1 MTTAKE
7 IQQGQIL
14 FQGGQKIDALYLI
27 VKGTVSVVYPGGCY
41 ILHNGDVVGLCAA
54 GCDVAYAEY
63 RAEEE
68 LTVISYPFEPGK
80 VKEMVDKNGDAVR
93 FFVSSLFRQLKE
105 VFENYKALKS
115 QCISLYGH
123 VTENYKDYVALCGKY
138 HLTPGE
144 PEGYKELA
152 ELSLAEDMPP
162 WMWGYYAALSQM
174 ISAWD
179 IKKIDKDFV
188 SGLLLRASGDIH
200 MAAVLC
206 TQMEEYRKNICQA
219 IMNEKGKNLMELFIV
234 LYERVVR
241 REGPEGEDAAAVRM
255 KMNSLMMELE
265 GQGMEKSAYSHKRAV
280 YEKQIE
286 EIGKGME
293 GPEGGEDMSYEE
305 LSAARELEG
314 SLEMILSYAGCGEEL
329 KASFRENI
337 QNYKQISNKNGAEDD
352 VRMLRQKLTKDFYQ
366 VYTAAFK
373 NSVQSGEVPNVIKM
387 LFNFGYVDEEL
398 AGMENAKYLY
408 RIAGNLPTAPDKGVY
423 SYYEWLR
430 AVYEG
435 RKEPSRNEFDLDYA
449 GYLAER
455 RKSGDITKQE
465 EAEQLEDPMAKVA
478 YELENVFPV
487 LNKVTFGRVSTFC
500 PLFSSHNV
508 LKPLESILVSAEMT
522 SGIFEDICQKDFG
535 AYCREM
541 LFSAPEQGVVREF
554 INIDVRPD
562 IILAPNVGVRGV
574 MWQEIEGKRRTTPA
588 RMLVSVFQMED
599 LAQILTRLTGEFR
612 WEMRKRIQG
621 ARWNDLSER
630 SLTSEYFDYIQF
642 YRRNNDLST
651 EAKEKIKTDMGRAR
665 NSIKEMFVMDYS
677 LWILYE
683 SNGSPRLN
691 KVARNILFTYC
702 PFSAQVREKLKIN
715 PLYRELVEHYD
726 MHMGQ
731 KLHRIDNLCQKL
743 RSTGKAVPE
752 EIERERAFIAM

>member
-1 MTTAKE
+1 M
-7 IQQGQIL
+7 
-14 FQGGQKIDALYLI
+14 
-27 VKGTVSVVYPGGCY
+27 
-41 ILHNGDVVGLCAA
+41 
-54 GCDVAYAEY
+54 
-63 RAEEE
+63 
-68 LTVISYPFEPGK
+68 
-80 VKEMVDKNGDAVR
+80 
-93 FFVSSLFRQLKE
+93 
-105 VFENYKALKS
+105 
-115 QCISLYGH
+115 
-123 VTENYKDYVALCGKY
+123 
-138 HLTPGE
+138 
-144 PEGYKELA
+144 
-152 ELSLAEDMPP
+152 
-162 WMWGYYAALSQM
+162 
-174 ISAWD
+174 
-179 IKKIDKDFV
+179 
-188 SGLLLRASGDIH
+188 
-200 MAAVLC
+200 
-206 TQMEEYRKNICQA
+206 
-219 IMNEKGKNLMELFIV
+219 
-234 LYERVVR
+234 
-241 REGPEGEDAAAVRM
+241 
-255 KMNSLMMELE
+255 
-265 GQGMEKSAYSHKRAV
+265 
-280 YEKQIE
+280 
-286 EIGKGME
+286 
-293 GPEGGEDMSYEE
+293 
-305 LSAARELEG
+305 
-314 SLEMILSYAGCGEEL
+314 
-329 KASFRENI
+329 
-337 QNYKQISNKNGAEDD
+337 
-352 VRMLRQKLTKDFYQ
+352 
-366 VYTAAFK
+366 
-373 NSVQSGEVPNVIKM
+373 
-387 LFNFGYVDEEL
+387 
-398 AGMENAKYLY
+398 
-408 RIAGNLPTAPDKGVY
+408 
-423 SYYEWLR
+423 
-430 AVYEG
+430 
-435 RKEPSRNEFDLDYA
+435 
-449 GYLAER
+449 
-455 RKSGDITKQE
+455 
-465 EAEQLEDPMAKVA
+465 A

-612 WEMRKRIQG
+612 WEMCKRIQG

>member
-14 FQGGQKIDALYLI
+14 FESGQKIDALYLI

-41 ILHNGDVVGLCAA
+41 MLHNGDVVGLCAA
-54 GCDVAYAEY
+54 GCDVAYGEY
-63 RAEEE
+63 RAEEN

-80 VKEMVDKNGDAVR
+80 VKEMVDGNSDAIR

-105 VFENYKALKS
+105 VFGNYRLLKNQCSAL
-115 QCISLYGH
+115 YEH
-123 VTENYKDYVALCGKY
+123 VTGNYKDYVELCGKY
-138 HLTPGE
+138 RLTPGE
-144 PEGYKELA
+144 PAGYKELA
-152 ELSLAEDMPP
+152 GLSLPEDMPP
-162 WMWGYYAALSQM
+162 WMWGYYASLSQM

-179 IKKIDKDFV
+179 IKKIEKDFV
-188 SGLLLRASGDIH
+188 SGLLLRAGGDIH

-206 TQMEEYRKNICQA
+206 TRMEEYRKNICQI
-219 IMNEKGKNLMELFIV
+219 IMNEKGQNLMELFIV

-241 REGPEGEDAAAVRM
+241 REGAEAEDAIAVRM
-255 KMNSLMMELE
+255 KMNDLMMKLE
-265 GQGMEKSAYSHKRAV
+265 DQGMEKSVYDHKRAA

-286 EIGKGME
+286 EIGKGRDRQE
-293 GPEGGEDMSYEE
+293 GEENMSYEE

-314 SLEMILSYAGCGEEL
+314 SLEVILSYAGCEEEL

-337 QNYKQISNKNGAEDD
+337 QNYKQVSNKNGTEDD

-366 VYTAAFK
+366 VYTAAFI
-373 NSVQSGEVPNVIKM
+373 NSVKAGEVPNVIKM

-408 RIAGNLPTAPDKGVY
+408 RIVGNLPTAPDKGVY

-435 RKEPSRNEFDLDYA
+435 KKEPSRNEFDLDYA

-455 RKSGDITKQE
+455 RKAGDITKQE
-465 EAEQLEDPMAKVA
+465 EAEQLEDPMAKVV

-500 PLFSSHNV
+500 PLFSAHNV
-508 LKPLESILVSAEMT
+508 LKPLDSILVSADMT
-522 SGIFEDICQKDFG
+522 SAILEDICQKDFG

-562 IILAPNVGVRGV
+562 VILAPNVGVRGV

-588 RMLVSVFQMED
+588 RMLVSIFQMED
-599 LAQILTRLTGEFR
+599 LTQILTRLTGEFR
-612 WEMRKRIQG
+612 WEMCKRIQG

-651 EAKEKIKTDMGRAR
+651 EAKEKLKTDMGRAR

-752 EIERERAFIAM
+752 EIEREREFIAR